1 MQIKLIILLTMGI
14 ILGGYGTLCVILSLI
29 FKLKKKSIKPLWI
42 KYLAWFIIIPPILI
56 PLILSP
62 LVFKFV
68 ILIISLLLFREYANG
83 VGLWKDRYY
92 VMVSYLCIVSCYV
105 PIVLGYFG
113 FFQTMPV
120 YLIIISLLLPII
132 RGEYEHMIQ
141 KSCLA
146 MFGVTYFGWL
156 FAHVAYF
163 VNVRNGIALIFYI
176 FLLVEMNDASGYI
189 FGNLFG
195 KRKLVPKIS
204 PQKTIVGF
212 FGGILFVTGMS
223 FALQFL
229 TPEFSVFHRIL
240 FAGVISVGG
249 TCGDLVVSFI
259 KRDLKVKDF
268 GHILPGHGGLLDRFD
283 SIIFVA
289 PLIFHL
295 INLFYPLFN

>member
-1 MQIKLIILLTMGI
+1 VQIKLTILLTMGI
-14 ILGGYGTLCVILSLI
+14 ILGGYGIFCVILSII
-29 FKLKKKSIKPLWI
+29 FKLKKKSIKSLWI
-42 KYLAWFIIIPPILI
+42 KYLAWFIIIPPILV

-62 LVFKFV
+62 LAFKLA

-83 VGLWKDRYY
+83 IGLWKDRYY
-92 VMVSYLCIVSCYV
+92 LMVGYLCIVSCYI
-105 PIVLGYFG
+105 PIFFGYFG

-120 YLIIISLLLPII
+120 YLIIVILLLPII

-163 VNVRNGIALIFYI
+163 VNVRNGIALIFYL

-204 PQKTIVGF
+204 PQKTVAGF
-212 FGGILFVTGMS
+212 LGGLVFVIGMS

-229 TPEFSVFHRIL
+229 TPEFSIIHRIL
-240 FAGVISVGG
+240 FAAVISVGG

-283 SIIFVA
+283 SIVLVA
-289 PLIFHL
+289 PLLFHL
-295 INLFYPLFN
+295 VNLFYPLVK